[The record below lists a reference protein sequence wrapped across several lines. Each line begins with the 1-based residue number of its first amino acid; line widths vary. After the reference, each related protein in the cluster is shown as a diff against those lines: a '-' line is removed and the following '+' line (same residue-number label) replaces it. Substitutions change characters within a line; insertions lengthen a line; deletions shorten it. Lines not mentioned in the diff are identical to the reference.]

1 MYYRKVLIKFA
12 SGMKLGRIVSTLED
26 RLRIQN
32 DPAKLEKWPKKIECN
47 SKNKFKDLQLGKNN

>member
-1 MYYRKVLIKFA
+1 MVKSAIIYNYGKSSGFFVSNMYYRKVLIKFA

-32 DPAKLEKWPKKIECN
+32 DPAKLEK
-47 SKNKFKDLQLGKNN
+47 